1 MAGVDIELHLMVRMR
16 ATISLKA
23 RFERDRDRRART
35 AIADSA
41 VPVSDSDLARLPRAV
56 RRYLRAAGVVGRPQ
70 PRAYQFAFSG
80 RIRGGPD
87 EPWMPFRAEQYS
99 ALDGPVRL
107 FYMRA
112 RRAGVPIAVYH
123 RYVDGQAEMHVKL
136 AGLVTLVDAHGP
148 VMDRSETVTVFNDM
162 CLLGPGTLLDRRI
175 TWGKGDDRAVDATF
189 SVGEHTI
196 AATLTFD
203 ESGLITNFESPD
215 RSRASADGRTFTRLP
230 FLTPVQAHAAFSGVV
245 VTQRAQAQWRLPDG
259 QLFTYAEFTLES
271 LTNVPAGA

>member
-1 MAGVDIELHLMVRMR
+1 MVRMR
-16 ATISLKA
+16 ATIGLKA
-23 RFERDRDRRART
+23 RFERDRKQRART
-35 AIADSA
+35 AIVDAA
-41 VPVSDSDLARLPRAV
+41 VPVSDADLARLPPAV

-70 PRAYQFAFSG
+70 PRAYQLAFSG

-87 EPWMPFRAEQYS
+87 ELWMPFRAEQYS
-99 ALDGPVRL
+99 AVDGPVRL

-162 CLLGPGTLLDRRI
+162 CLLAPGTLLDRRI
-175 TWGKGDDRAVDATF
+175 TWRERDDRAVDAIF

-203 ESGLITNFESPD
+203 ESGLITNFESLD
-215 RSRASADGRTFTRLP
+215 RSRSSADGRTFTQLP
-230 FLTPVQAHAAFSGVV
+230 FLTPVGTHATFNGVV
-245 VTQRAQAQWRLPDG
+245 VARQAQVQWRLPDD
-259 QLFTYAEFTLES
+259 QLFTYGEFTLES
-271 LTNVPAGA
+271 ITFIPAGA